1 MAYLIQDIA
10 QTIHARSGNG
20 KAYKAAS
27 ITHLLTDS
35 RKLVFPESSLFFAL
49 SSTRKDGHL
58 FIAELYAAGVRN
70 FVVSQTQ
77 QAAECTE
84 ANFLVVDN
92 VLEALQ
98 ILASNHRAAF
108 SNLTVIGITGSNGK
122 TMVKEWLNLLLQKD
136 HRIVRSPRSYNSQIG
151 VPLSVWQITATDN
164 LGIFEAGISKI
175 GEMANLAKM
184 IQPNMG
190 VLTNLGEAHAEG
202 FSNRLEKLKE
212 KLQLFQGVSTLLV
225 AVDALSDEEQSY
237 LYQAF
242 PKVICWSN
250 KQPAAL
256 QVLNIVTQQGLTN
269 ITALYDQ
276 KTIQIQIPFTD
287 PISIDNAIT
296 CWLVLLQMQ
305 YQDHE
310 IATRMLALE
319 PVEMRMQLK
328 NAINHCYLINDSYS
342 NDLSSLSMALAYLKQ
357 QAGES
362 KTTVI
367 LSDIPQTGADA
378 AAVYEQVAVELAER
392 KIHQLIG
399 IGPAI
404 GSAASSFQNR
414 IVQTSFYSST
424 ADFLERCNAHQFQHE
439 YILLKGARLF
449 AFEQIS
455 KWLEQQQH
463 QTLMEINLNAMVHNL
478 KAYQARLQPGTKVMA
493 MVKAFSYGSGSV
505 EVARLLEFHQVNYLA
520 VAYADEGVALRQAG
534 IRLPIMVMSPD
545 ETSFDALVNAHL
557 EPEIFSF
564 GIYQAFHDYLLKQGL
579 NRFPVHLKFNTGMN
593 RLGFEVTEAAAIAGA
608 LQQNNTMQVK
618 TVFSHL
624 AGSEQEGLDN
634 FTLEQAEL
642 FDQAAE
648 QVASILDYPFIKHL
662 SNTAAIFRYP
672 QLQYQMVRLG
682 IGLYGVDPV
691 NEQALSLQPVSTL
704 KSTIAQIRTVAKGN
718 SVGYG
723 RNAFMEQDSQIATIR
738 IGYADGFGRALGNG
752 KASVWVRGQLAPVVG
767 NVCMDMTMINVTG
780 ITGVQEG
787 DQVEIFGNHLP
798 VQTLAKWAGSI
809 PYEILTGISQRVKRV
824 YLEE

>member
-1 MAYLIQDIA
+1 M
-10 QTIHARSGNG
+10 
-20 KAYKAAS
+20 
-27 ITHLLTDS
+27 
-35 RKLVFPESSLFFAL
+35 
-49 SSTRKDGHL
+49 
-58 FIAELYAAGVRN
+58 
-70 FVVSQTQ
+70 
-77 QAAECTE
+77 
-84 ANFLVVDN
+84 
-92 VLEALQ
+92 
-98 ILASNHRAAF
+98 
-108 SNLTVIGITGSNGK
+108 
-122 TMVKEWLNLLLQKD
+122 
-136 HRIVRSPRSYNSQIG
+136 
-151 VPLSVWQITATDN
+151 
-164 LGIFEAGISKI
+164 
-175 GEMANLAKM
+175 
-184 IQPNMG
+184 
-190 VLTNLGEAHAEG
+190 
-202 FSNRLEKLKE
+202 
-212 KLQLFQGVSTLLV
+212 QLFQNVSTLIV
-225 AVDALSDEEQSY
+225 ALDALTQEEQTY
-237 LYQAF
+237 LNQAF
-242 PKVICWSN
+242 PKAICWSQ
-250 KQPAAL
+250 KQSAAL
-256 QVLNIVTQQGLTN
+256 QIQTIAVQQVTTG
-269 ITALYDQ
+269 ITALYEQ
-276 KTIQIQIPFTD
+276 RNIQIQIPFTD

-296 CWLVLLQMQ
+296 CWLVLLAMK
-305 YQDHE
+305 YQDQE
-310 IATRMLALE
+310 IAARMLALE

-357 QAGES
+357 QAGDS

-378 AAVYEQVAVELAER
+378 ATVYEQVAVELAER
-392 KIHQLIG
+392 KIDQFIG

-404 GSAASSFQNR
+404 SAAASSFQHR
-414 IVQTSFYSST
+414 ITQTSFYSST

-439 YILLKGARLF
+439 YILLKGARAF

-463 QTLMEINLNAMVHNL
+463 QTLMEINLNAMVYNL

-564 GIYQAFHDYLLKQGL
+564 GIYQAFHEYLLKQGL
-579 NRFPVHLKFNTGMN
+579 TQFPVHIKFNTGMN
-593 RLGFEVTEAAAIAGA
+593 RLGFEVSEATSIANA
-608 LQQNNTMQVK
+608 LQQHHTMQVK

-624 AGSEQEGLDN
+624 AGSEQAGLDS
-634 FTLEQAEL
+634 FTLEQAQL

-648 QVASILDYPFIKHL
+648 QVAAILDYPMIKHL

-682 IGLYGVDPV
+682 IGLYGVDPI
-691 NEQALSLQPVSTL
+691 NEEALSLQPVSTL
-704 KSTIAQIRTVAKGN
+704 KSTIAQIRTVAKGQ

-723 RNAFMEQDSQIATIR
+723 RNAYMKEDSLIATIR
-738 IGYADGFGRALGNG
+738 IGYADGFGRAMGNG
-752 KASVWVRGQLAPVVG
+752 AASVWVRGHLAPVVG
-767 NVCMDMTMINVTG
+767 NVCMDMTMIDVTG

-787 DQVEIFGNHLP
+787 DQVEIFGSHLP
-798 VQTLAKWAGSI
+798 VQQLAQWAGSI

>member
-1 MAYLIQDIA
+1 M
-10 QTIHARSGNG
+10 
-20 KAYKAAS
+20 
-27 ITHLLTDS
+27 
-35 RKLVFPESSLFFAL
+35 
-49 SSTRKDGHL
+49 
-58 FIAELYAAGVRN
+58 
-70 FVVSQTQ
+70 
-77 QAAECTE
+77 
-84 ANFLVVDN
+84 
-92 VLEALQ
+92 
-98 ILASNHRAAF
+98 
-108 SNLTVIGITGSNGK
+108 
-122 TMVKEWLNLLLQKD
+122 M
-136 HRIVRSPRSYNSQIG
+136 
-151 VPLSVWQITATDN
+151 
-164 LGIFEAGISKI
+164 
-175 GEMANLAKM
+175 
-184 IQPNMG
+184 
-190 VLTNLGEAHAEG
+190 
-202 FSNRLEKLKE
+202 
-212 KLQLFQGVSTLLV
+212 
-225 AVDALSDEEQSY
+225 
-237 LYQAF
+237 
-242 PKVICWSN
+242 
-250 KQPAAL
+250 
-256 QVLNIVTQQGLTN
+256 
-269 ITALYDQ
+269 
-276 KTIQIQIPFTD
+276 
-287 PISIDNAIT
+287 
-296 CWLVLLQMQ
+296 
-305 YQDHE
+305 
-310 IATRMLALE
+310 ALE

-342 NDLSSLSMALAYLKQ
+342 NDLSSLSMALGYLKQ
-357 QAGES
+357 QAGDS

-367 LSDIPQTGADA
+367 LSDIPQTGADPD
-378 AAVYEQVAVELAER
+378 AVYHQVAVELAER
-392 KIHQLIG
+392 KIDQLIG

-404 GSAASSFQNR
+404 CTAATSFQNR
-414 IVQTSFYSST
+414 IAQTSFYSST

-439 YILLKGARLF
+439 YILLKGARAF

-478 KAYQARLQPGTKVMA
+478 KAYQAKLQPGTKVMA

-579 NRFPVHLKFNTGMN
+579 TQFPIHLKFNTGMN
-593 RLGFEVTEAAAIAGA
+593 RLGFEVSEATSIAKA

-624 AGSEQEGLDN
+624 AGSEQAGLDS
-634 FTLEQAEL
+634 FTLEQAAL
-642 FDQAAE
+642 FDQASQ
-648 QVASILDYPFIKHL
+648 QVASILDYPMLKHL

-691 NEQALSLQPVSTL
+691 NEEALSLQPVSTL
-704 KSTIAQIRTVAKGN
+704 KSTIAQIRTVTKGQ

-723 RNAFMEQDSQIATIR
+723 RNAFMEADSRIATIR
-738 IGYADGFGRALGNG
+738 IGYADGFGRAMGNG

-767 NVCMDMTMINVTG
+767 NVCMDMTMVNVTG
-780 ITGVQEG
+780 IEGVQEG

-798 VQTLAKWAGSI
+798 VQTLANWAGSI

>member
-20 KAYKAAS
+20 QAFKKAS

-49 SSTRKDGHL
+49 SSPRKDGHL

-70 FVVSQTQ
+70 FVVSHTQ
-77 QAAECTE
+77 QATECTE
-84 ANFLVVDN
+84 ANFLVVNN
-92 VLEALQ
+92 VLESLQ
-98 ILASNHRAAF
+98 ILASKHRVAF
-108 SNLTVIGITGSNGK
+108 TNLPVIGITGSNGK
-122 TMVKEWLNLLLQKD
+122 TMVKEWLNLVLQKD

-151 VPLSVWQITATDN
+151 VPLSVWQITAQDN
-164 LGIFEAGISKI
+164 LGIFEAGISQK
-175 GEMANLAKM
+175 GEMASLLKI
-184 IQPNMG
+184 IQPTMG

-202 FSNRLEKLKE
+202 FASRLEKLKE
-212 KLQLFQGVSTLLV
+212 KLQLFQNVSTLIV
-225 AVDALSDEEQSY
+225 ALDALTQEEQTY
-237 LYQAF
+237 LNQAF
-242 PKVICWSN
+242 PTAICWSQ
-250 KQPAAL
+250 KQSAAL
-256 QVLNIVTQQGLTN
+256 QIQTIDTAQATTC
-269 ITALYDQ
+269 ITALYEQ
-276 KTIQIQIPFTD
+276 KNIQIQIPFTD

-296 CWLVLLQMQ
+296 CWLVLLAMK
-305 YQDHE
+305 YQDQE

-357 QAGES
+357 QAGDS

-378 AAVYEQVAVELAER
+378 ATVYEQVAVELAER
-392 KIHQLIG
+392 KIDQFIG

-404 GSAASSFQNR
+404 SVAASSFQHR
-414 IVQTSFYSST
+414 ITQSSFYSST

-439 YILLKGARLF
+439 YILLKGARAF

-463 QTLMEINLNAMVHNL
+463 QTLMEINLNAMLHNL
-478 KAYQARLQPGTKVMA
+478 KAYQAKLQPGTKVMA

-545 ETSFDALVNAHL
+545 ESSFDALVNAHL

-564 GIYQAFHDYLLKQGL
+564 GIYQAFHEYLLKQGL
-579 NRFPVHLKFNTGMN
+579 TQFPIHLKFNTGMN
-593 RLGFEVTEAAAIAGA
+593 RLGFEVSEATSIAKA

-624 AGSEQEGLDN
+624 AGSEQAGLDS

-642 FDQAAE
+642 FNQASE
-648 QVASILDYPFIKHL
+648 QVATILDYPMIKHL

-691 NEQALSLQPVSTL
+691 NEEALSLQPVSTL
-704 KSTIAQIRTVAKGN
+704 KSTIAQIRTVAKGK

-723 RNAFMEQDSQIATIR
+723 RNAYMEADSLIATIR
-738 IGYADGFGRALGNG
+738 IGYADGFGRVLGNG
-752 KASVWVRGQLAPVVG
+752 AASVWVRGHLAPVVG

-780 ITGVQEG
+780 IAGVQEG
-787 DQVEIFGNHLP
+787 DQVEIFGNHLS
-798 VQTLAKWAGSI
+798 VQQLAKWAGSI